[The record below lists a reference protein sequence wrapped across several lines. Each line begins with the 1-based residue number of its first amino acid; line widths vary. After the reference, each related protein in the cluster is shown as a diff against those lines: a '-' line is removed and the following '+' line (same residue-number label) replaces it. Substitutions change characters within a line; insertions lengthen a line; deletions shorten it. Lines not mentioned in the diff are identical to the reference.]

1 MGASS
6 GGLRLGLRFGLG
18 NGTRGGLG
26 LRLCV
31 WTGLGLDMR
40 LDGKRDLVQHLERN
54 LGSAFWTHLWGM
66 LGLNRKL
73 CRGFYYG
80 LSWGL
85 S

>member
-1 MGASS
+1 M
-6 GGLRLGLRFGLG
+6 GLRLG
-18 NGTRGGLG
+18 
-26 LRLCV
+26 V

-54 LGSAFWTHLWGM
+54 LWSAFWTHLLGM

-73 CRGFYYG
+73 CRGFDHG
-80 LSWGL
+80 LSRWLSRGFGWELSWGL